1 MLRERVDVVREL
13 APSEERFVRHGTFTG
28 RSVLVS
34 GALDI
39 RVLRRAF
46 GDLQTSYPVLR
57 CRIAADPARLL
68 GPRGRAPRLRLAT
81 GDPAAVALPRR
92 ALRPDR
98 ALGYL
103 DVVRDRGTARVTLYV
118 HHAVADAGHCLALF
132 ARLWELYTERVEC
145 GRATV
150 VEHPLPLPLEQ
161 HLLDSGLSRAG
172 VSGLEDVIAPEP
184 PPPPPAGHTPG
195 PQALARPYRLVL
207 DPAATARLTGF
218 ARAHGVS
225 MNGVVTAALLRAFAE
240 LAPAPGPV
248 RCVYPVDLRG
258 RLGKRVTPVGG
269 TNMAGLTAIAAE
281 IDRADDPLE
290 LAQRVTNTLR
300 HDLAE
305 GIVQQ
310 SVLHFPDFYGE
321 RRVHSLAGHVAITNT
336 GAVAPFTVPAGLRV
350 LDYEIVYLSAHPR
363 PSAGASAA
371 VTFLV
376 YTYAG
381 RLSVGVLGGGDPER
395 MAAAVRAE
403 LDLLVERVPVA
414 G

>member
-1 MLRERVDVVREL
+1 M
-13 APSEERFVRHGTFTG
+13 
-28 RSVLVS
+28 S

-39 RVLRRAF
+39 GVLRRAF
-46 GDLQTSYPVLR
+46 ADLQASYPILR
-57 CRIAADPARLL
+57 CRIAADPALL
-68 GPRGRAPRLRLAT
+68 LAPRGRAPRLWLAT
-81 GDPAAVALPRR
+81 GDPAVVPLPRR

-103 DVVRDRGTARVTLYV
+103 DVVRDRGLARVTLYV

-132 ARLWELYTERVEC
+132 ARLWELYTERAEY

-150 VEHPLPLPLEQ
+150 REHPLPLPLEQ
-161 HLLDSGLSRAG
+161 HVLGSGLSRAG
-172 VSGLEDVIAPEP
+172 VSGLENVIAAGP
-184 PPPPPAGHTPG
+184 PPPPPTGHAPG
-195 PQALARPYRLVL
+195 PQALARPHRLVL

-240 LAPAPGPV
+240 LAPARGPV
-248 RCVYPVDLRG
+248 GCVYPVDLRT
-258 RLGKRVTPVGG
+258 RLGHQVDAVGG
-269 TNMAGLTAIAAE
+269 TNMAGLTGFLATGL
-281 IDRADDPLE
+281 DRAADPVE
-290 LAQRVTNTLR
+290 LAQRVNSTLR

-310 SVLHFPDFYGE
+310 SVLHFPDFYGD

-336 GAVAPFTVPAGLRV
+336 GAVRPFTVPAGLR
-350 LDYEIVYLSAHPR
+350 LTDYEIVYLSAHPR

-403 LDLLVERVPVA
+403 LDLLVEGVPVA

>member
-1 MLRERVDVVREL
+1 MREL

-46 GDLQTSYPVLR
+46 ADLRTSYPVLR
-57 CRIAADPARLL
+57 CRIAADPAVLRT
-68 GPRGRAPRLRLAT
+68 PRGRGPRLRLRT
-81 GDPAAVALPRR
+81 GDPSVVPLPRR

-103 DVVRDRGTARVTLYV
+103 DVVRAGDLARVTLYV

-132 ARLWELYTERVEC
+132 ARLWELYTERVET

-150 VEHPLPLPLEQ
+150 REHPLPLPLE
-161 HLLDSGLSRAG
+161 HHVLEGGLSRAG
-172 VSGLEDVIAPEP
+172 VSGLEVAVAPASP
-184 PPPPPAGHTPG
+184 PPPPTGHAPG

-207 DPAATARLTGF
+207 DPAATARLTGY

-240 LAPAPGPV
+240 LAPDRGPV
-248 RCVYPVDLRG
+248 RCVYPVDLRT
-258 RLGKRVTPVGG
+258 RLRQPVEPTGG
-269 TNMAGLTAIAAE
+269 TNMAGLAAFTAE

-290 LAQRVTNTLR
+290 LAQLVASTLR

-310 SVLHFPDFYGE
+310 SVLHFPDFYGD
-321 RRVHSLAGHVAITNT
+321 RRVHSLAGHVAVTNT
-336 GAVAPFTVPAGLRV
+336 GAVRPFTVPAGLEV
-350 LDYEIVYLSAHPR
+350 VDYEIVYLSAHPR

-395 MAAAVRAE
+395 MADAVRAE
-403 LDLLVERVPVA
+403 LDLLVEGVPVA

>member
-1 MLRERVDVVREL
+1 M
-13 APSEERFVRHGTFTG
+13 
-28 RSVLVS
+28 S

-46 GDLQTSYPVLR
+46 ADLQASYPILR
-57 CRIAADPARLL
+57 CRIATDPARLL
-68 GPRGRAPRLRLAT
+68 APRGRAPRLWLAT
-81 GDPAAVALPRR
+81 GDPAAVSLPRR

-103 DVVRDRGTARVTLYV
+103 DVVRHRGLARVTLYV

-132 ARLWELYTERVEC
+132 ARLWELYTERVEY

-150 VEHPLPLPLEQ
+150 LEHPVPLPLEQ
-161 HLLDSGLSRAG
+161 HVREAGLSRAG
-172 VSGLEDVIAPEP
+172 VSGLEAVIAPAP

-195 PQALARPYRLVL
+195 PQALARPHRLVL
-207 DPAATARLTGF
+207 DPAATARLTGY

-240 LAPAPGPV
+240 LAPARGPV
-248 RCVYPVDLRG
+248 GCVYPVDLRT
-258 RLGKRVTPVGG
+258 RLGQPVTACGG
-269 TNMAGLTAIAAE
+269 TNMAGLAGFVAE
-281 IDRADDPLE
+281 LDRADDPVE
-290 LAQRVTNTLR
+290 LAQRVSSTLR

-310 SVLHFPDFYGE
+310 SVLHFPDFYGD

-336 GAVAPFTVPAGLRV
+336 GVVRPFTVPAGLR
-350 LDYEIVYLSAHPR
+350 LTDYEIVYLSAHPR

-381 RLSVGVLGGGDPER
+381 RLSVGVLGGGDPQR

-403 LDLLVERVPVA
+403 LELLVEGVPVA